1 MFALF
6 CANASVC
13 LCMPVNVCMDIWNRA
28 LRALQKK
35 KACKNGAGM
44 NAFSIY
50 AEMESAGKIL
60 RDETQ
65 GTQALSK
72 ELKGMTIYLC
82 AEHCMLCMCFYCHR

>member
-1 MFALF
+1 
-6 CANASVC
+6 
-13 LCMPVNVCMDIWNRA
+13 MDIWNRA

>member
-1 MFALF
+1 
-6 CANASVC
+6 
-13 LCMPVNVCMDIWNRA
+13 
-28 LRALQKK
+28 
-35 KACKNGAGM
+35 M